1 MIRVGFIGT
10 PGSGKTST
18 ARALASQCRRIQTL
32 NNVEIVSEYARR
44 YISKHGSIDFLWEQ
58 YRILHKQLEW
68 ETSVEN
74 DNLDLL
80 ITDSPIFVGFAYC
93 LDLREKIECSK
104 KEDMVLKD
112 LFSDMIR
119 LNNPIR
125 YDIIFHIP
133 PVLQPIDDGV
143 RPKSNFD
150 DNWRSRMDNRL
161 KVVFDIFGP
170 KELITIEQED
180 LQSRVNVC
188 IEHISKLI

>member
-18 ARALASQCRRIQTL
+18 ARALASQCRRIDAL

-93 LDLREKIECSK
+93 LDLREKLECIDALPTPEGRGILVVSPK
-104 KEDMVLKD
+104 GLRAQPPALAVL
-112 LFSDMIR
+112 
-119 LNNPIR
+119 
-125 YDIIFHIP
+125 
-133 PVLQPIDDGV
+133 
-143 RPKSNFD
+143 
-150 DNWRSRMDNRL
+150 
-161 KVVFDIFGP
+161 
-170 KELITIEQED
+170 
-180 LQSRVNVC
+180 
-188 IEHISKLI
+188 